1 LEANGLTEYDALL
14 MRPEDERRPSGLFK
28 ADVLDRLRRDY
39 ELVCAFEDRID
50 VAEMLRRAGVPVFL
64 YGAGAEAA
72 AEALEVLDVRQDD
85 LVSGADPLA
94 GKRQRTSGEDQ
105 PQ

>member
-1 LEANGLTEYDALL
+1 
-14 MRPEDERRPSGLFK
+14 
-28 ADVLDRLRRDY
+28 VVDRLRRDY

-50 VAEMLRRAGVPVFL
+50 VAEHLRQAGVPVFL

-85 LVSGADPLA
+85 LLSGADPLA
-94 GKRQRTSGEDQ
+94 GKRQRARADNE